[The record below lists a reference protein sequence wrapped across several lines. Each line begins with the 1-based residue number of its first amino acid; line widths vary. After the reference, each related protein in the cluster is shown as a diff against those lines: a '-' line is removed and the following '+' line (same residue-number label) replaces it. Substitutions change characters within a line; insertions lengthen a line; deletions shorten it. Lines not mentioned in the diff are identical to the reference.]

1 MQMGNEE
8 YPPMPIIK
16 EGLLNK
22 RKIKDLTIELQIV
35 TTESKNLNIFSFDKE
50 DEGIL
55 IRFIWF

>member
-1 MQMGNEE
+1 MGNEE

-55 IRFIWF
+55 IRFIWS